1 MCCMAILI
9 FVAKFNFMIIFI
21 PHCLLLNI
29 TIMVNAFIILLM
41 LSVFVLGLFVS
52 RLTNKLAKERMKRAN
67 LLNKLREERA
77 QNRLMSARIEE
88 LKKNDGE
95 EPSYYGH

>member
-1 MCCMAILI
+1 M
-9 FVAKFNFMIIFI
+9 F
-21 PHCLLLNI
+21 
-29 TIMVNAFIILLM
+29 NAFIVLLM

-52 RLTNKLAKERMKRAN
+52 RLTNKLAKERMKKAN

>member
-1 MCCMAILI
+1 
-9 FVAKFNFMIIFI
+9 
-21 PHCLLLNI
+21 
-29 TIMVNAFIILLM
+29 MVNVFIVLLM

-52 RLTNKLAKERMKRAN
+52 RLTNRLAKERMKRAN

>member
-1 MCCMAILI
+1 M
-9 FVAKFNFMIIFI
+9 F
-21 PHCLLLNI
+21 
-29 TIMVNAFIILLM
+29 NAFIVLLM

>member
-1 MCCMAILI
+1 
-9 FVAKFNFMIIFI
+9 
-21 PHCLLLNI
+21 
-29 TIMVNAFIILLM
+29 MVNAFIILLM

-95 EPSYYGH
+95 KPSYYGH

>member
-1 MCCMAILI
+1 MLFKNINFYCKTYFYDYICFYCLIL
-9 FVAKFNFMIIFI
+9 NTIIMF
-21 PHCLLLNI
+21 
-29 TIMVNAFIILLM
+29 NAFIVLLM

>member
-1 MCCMAILI
+1 MLFKNINFYCKIYFYDYIRFYCLILNTI
-9 FVAKFNFMIIFI
+9 
-21 PHCLLLNI
+21 
-29 TIMVNAFIILLM
+29 IMVNAFIVLLM

-67 LLNKLREERA
+67 LLSKLRKERA
-77 QNRLMSARIEE
+77 QNRQMSVRIEE
-88 LKKNDGE
+88 LKKNGGE

>member
-1 MCCMAILI
+1 
-9 FVAKFNFMIIFI
+9 
-21 PHCLLLNI
+21 
-29 TIMVNAFIILLM
+29 MVNAFIILLM

-52 RLTNKLAKERMKRAN
+52 RLTNRLAKERMKRAN

>member
-1 MCCMAILI
+1 
-9 FVAKFNFMIIFI
+9 
-21 PHCLLLNI
+21 
-29 TIMVNAFIILLM
+29 MVNAFIILLM

>member
-1 MCCMAILI
+1 
-9 FVAKFNFMIIFI
+9 
-21 PHCLLLNI
+21 
-29 TIMVNAFIILLM
+29 MVNAFIVLLM

-67 LLNKLREERA
+67 LLSKLRKERA
-77 QNRLMSARIEE
+77 QNRQMSVRIEE
-88 LKKNDGE
+88 LKKNGGV

>member
-1 MCCMAILI
+1 
-9 FVAKFNFMIIFI
+9 
-21 PHCLLLNI
+21 
-29 TIMVNAFIILLM
+29 MVNAFIVLLM

-67 LLNKLREERA
+67 LLSKLRKERA
-77 QNRLMSARIEE
+77 QNRQMSVRIEE
-88 LKKNDGE
+88 LKKNGGE

>member
-1 MCCMAILI
+1 
-9 FVAKFNFMIIFI
+9 
-21 PHCLLLNI
+21 
-29 TIMVNAFIILLM
+29 MVNAFIVLLM

-52 RLTNKLAKERMKRAN
+52 SLTNRLAKEKMKRAN

-77 QNRLMSARIEE
+77 QNRLMSARIEK